1 MSTEGNGVYYS
12 CCDCE
17 DVCEC
22 TVVTPEPEMETDD
35 SPFPDYITNYVL
47 SRKPIITL
55 YNVDEDD
62 EYNFNKYNYG
72 NGDYCN
78 NDYDYNSYNPPNR
91 ETKNDTY
98 NKNNRLFIIAYMF
111 FSICNFGTY
120 IVNSCKSF
128 ASFVSFGK

>member
-35 SPFPDYITNYVL
+35 SPFPEYITNYVL

-55 YNVDEDD
+55 YNVDEDEYDD
-62 EYNFNKYNYG
+62 EFPYNTLTTHDDQARELVIEPSTQMFYDDAFAYICSVYNCDPEENLG
-72 NGDYCN
+72 CVIWESQVDV
-78 NDYDYNSYNPPNR
+78 
-91 ETKNDTY
+91 EHH
-98 NKNNRLFIIAYMF
+98 
-111 FSICNFGTY
+111 
-120 IVNSCKSF
+120 
-128 ASFVSFGK
+128 